1 MTLLQRAA
9 DYYAALVFEKNPFD
23 PAVLGFRTY
32 LVQHFQMEGMHE
44 ADRIDAAYREG
55 SPVQPMA
62 LAPAKPAKPVKESEP
77 AYAKGFKPEQPTA
90 AANTGKPK
98 YRTFEHPAQGLG
110 KSTPGQL
117 GKIRGRFNPP
127 AVQPGEEAEEE
138 QPEVSSQPASQSKP
152 QGKRPATLPAANTG
166 EVTQTAGKG
175 KPAAADNLVKITPA
189 QLEELAEAQPSAAI
203 KTFSKEQ
210 ILACLEDNKVK
221 HNAAGSHRQLAATLI
236 NWAKKKVS

>member
-62 LAPAKPAKPVKESEP
+62 LAAAKPGKPVKESEP

-90 AANTGKPK
+90 AANTGRPK
-98 YRTFEHPAQGLG
+98 FRTFQHPAQGLG
-110 KSTPGQL
+110 KSQPGQL
-117 GKIRGRFNPP
+117 GKIRGRVNPT
-127 AVQPGEEAEEE
+127 AVQPGEEAEGK
-138 QPEVSSQPASQSKP
+138 QPEVLSQPASQPKP
-152 QGKRPATLPAANTG
+152 QGKRPAILQEANTG
-166 EVTQTAGKG
+166 EVIQTEGKG
-175 KPAAADNLVKITPA
+175 KPAAADKLVKITPA
-189 QLEELAEAQPSAAI
+189 QIDDLAEAQPSAAI

-210 ILACLEDNKVK
+210 ILACLEENKVK

-236 NWAKKKVS
+236 NWAKKKGS